1 MTKTG
6 PNDNR
11 CIVWAQVSVFLT
23 LISFIII
30 ITSIA
35 MYIKVVMYEI
45 CDMDG
50 GTTKFGPGE
59 GFFLFF
65 YIHFFFI
72 LTNILFRAAHRPYYR
87 YGHQCYGSNGLPT

>member
-1 MTKTG
+1 MQSDGPQKQVHDRESRMTKTG

-30 ITSIA
+30 ITNIV

-50 GTTKFGPGE
+50 GTMKFGPGE

-65 YIHFFFI
+65 IFFFN
-72 LTNILFRAAHRPYYR
+72 TN
-87 YGHQCYGSNGLPT
+87 